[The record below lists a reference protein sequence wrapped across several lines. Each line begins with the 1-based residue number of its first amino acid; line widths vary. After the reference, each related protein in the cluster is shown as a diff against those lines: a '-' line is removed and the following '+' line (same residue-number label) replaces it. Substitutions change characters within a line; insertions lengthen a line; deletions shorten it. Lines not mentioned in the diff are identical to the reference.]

1 MNHVFLRPNGTLDPK
16 LMPDKLHP
24 SPEGALAWARAMEPM
39 LAELFGDQPRTVARP
54 AGP

>member
-1 MNHVFLRPNGTLDPK
+1 
-16 LMPDKLHP
+16 MPDQLHP